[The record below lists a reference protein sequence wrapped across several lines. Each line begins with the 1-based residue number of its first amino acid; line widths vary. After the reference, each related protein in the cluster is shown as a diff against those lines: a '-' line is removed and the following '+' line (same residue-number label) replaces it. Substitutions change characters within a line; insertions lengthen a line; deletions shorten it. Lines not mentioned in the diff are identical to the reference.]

1 MNIYICS
8 LLSKKNLK
16 FLKSHLNSLNSLKI
30 PSNCNLNMVFV
41 INPKIYFT
49 RNLLK
54 NLLNDKD
61 YSILLSVKDNIP
73 DSRNVFLKFI
83 KNKDFQY
90 AGFLDDDCLVDINWL
105 LNMMKFV
112 NQNDCDIVGGPQ
124 KHKVKNDIYTDYY
137 NCLEPDR
144 SHGKSVKWIAT
155 NNCFFSKKIFIKT
168 KVFFNPKLARVG
180 GSDQLFFSQLNKKR
194 FIIKWNKKSFITE
207 NFSHEREKRAWF
219 LRRNLRY
226 GYSGNIIDKEIYG
239 KISIIMILFK
249 LVYLVGSAFLLIIIP
264 SRKNYIKALFLLLK
278 ALGRLIGLLNYK
290 PKKYI

>member
-30 PSNCNLNMVFV
+30 PSNCKLNMVFV

-61 YSILLSVKDNIP
+61 YSILLSIKDNIP

-124 KHKVKNDIYTDYY
+124 KHKVKNDIFTDYY

-144 SHGKSVKWIAT
+144 PHGKSVKWIAT
-155 NNCFFSKKIFIKT
+155 NNCFFSKKIFSKT

-207 NFSHEREKRAWF
+207 NFSHEREKRTWF
-219 LRRNLRY
+219 FRRNLRY

-239 KISIIMILFK
+239 KTSIIMILFK
-249 LVYLVGSAFLLIIIP
+249 IAYLVSSAFLLIIIP

-278 ALGRLIGLLNYK
+278 ASGRLIGLLNYK

>member
-30 PSNCNLNMVFV
+30 PSNCKLNMVFV

-54 NLLNDKD
+54 NLLNYKD
-61 YSILLSVKDNIP
+61 YSILLSIKDNIP

-112 NQNDCDIVGGPQ
+112 NQNHCDIVGGPQ
-124 KHKVKNDIYTDYY
+124 KHKVKNNIFTDYY

-144 SHGKSVKWIAT
+144 PHGKSVKWIAT
-155 NNCFFSKKIFIKT
+155 NNCFFSKKIFSKT

-207 NFSHEREKRAWF
+207 NFSHEREKRTWF

-239 KISIIMILFK
+239 KTSIIMILFK
-249 LVYLVGSAFLLIIIP
+249 IAYLVSSAFLLIIIP

-278 ALGRLIGLLNYK
+278 ASGRLIGLLNYK